1 MGILTRA
8 ITKDASAVVSVIDS
22 TDIANK
28 IREIHNTTPAMT
40 AALGSF
46 STMTSI
52 MGYLLKNQND
62 SVTVRIEGSGPAG
75 AMIATAEYTGNV
87 RCYAVNAEADVPLK
101 EDKTQD
107 IEKVIGNNVKMTV
120 MKYLG
125 PSNSNAQSTTE
136 YPNGELSGLFE
147 EYFTQSDQNPAKC
160 HVDIVLNEDGSVKA
174 AGAYLIQFLPFVEDQ
189 VKEKILNNSNIIKSV
204 SEELINGR
212 IPDEIALALLSGKA
226 ASPDTE
232 KKKDKKIKL
241 PAVKIEE
248 AAEEDELDPNILDSS
263 NVIYEC
269 TCSQERVKNALRS
282 IGKADLQQMADE
294 DEVTKVQC
302 HFCNHIYT
310 FTPDEIRGLIEG

>member
-1 MGILTRA
+1 MGIITRA

-28 IREIHNTTPAMT
+28 IKEIHNTTPAMT

-46 STMTSI
+46 CTMTSI

-62 SVTVRIEGSGPAG
+62 SVTVRIEGDGPAG
-75 AMIATAEYTGNV
+75 AMIAAAEYTGNV
-87 RCYAVNAEADVPLK
+87 RCYAVNAEADMPVK

-107 IEKVIGNNVKMTV
+107 IEKTIGNNVKMTV

-136 YPNGELSGLFE
+136 FPNGELSGLFE

-160 HVDIVLNEDGSVKA
+160 HVDIILDEDGTVKA
-174 AGAYLIQFLPFVEDQ
+174 AGAYLIQFLPFVEDE
-189 VKEKILNNSNIIKSV
+189 VKEKILNNSTVIKSV
-204 SEELINGR
+204 AEELLNGK
-212 IPDEIALALLSGKA
+212 IPDEIALSLLSGKT
-226 ASPDTE
+226 SPSE
-232 KKKDKKIKL
+232 PKKEKKIKL

-248 AAEEDELDPNILDSS
+248 KTDEDELDPNILDSG

-282 IGKADLQQMADE
+282 IGKAELQKMADE
-294 DEVTKVQC
+294 DEITKVQC

-310 FTPDEIRGLIEG
+310 FTPDEVRALMD

>member
-87 RCYAVNAEADVPLK
+87 RCYAVNAEADVPVK

-107 IEKVIGNNVKMTV
+107 IEKTIGNNIKMTV

-136 YPNGELSGLFE
+136 FPTGDLSGLFE

-160 HVDIVLNEDGSVKA
+160 HVDIILDEDGSVKA
-174 AGAYLIQFLPFVEDQ
+174 AGAYLIQFLPFVDDE
-189 VKEKILNNSNIIKSV
+189 VKDKILNNSTVIKSV
-204 SEELINGR
+204 AEELLNGK
-212 IPDEIALALLSGKA
+212 IPDEIALALLSGKTSA
-226 ASPDTE
+226 PE
-232 KKKDKKIKL
+232 KKKEKKIKL
-241 PAVKIEE
+241 PAVKVEE
-248 AAEEDELDPNILDSS
+248 ENETDELDPNILDSG

-282 IGKADLQQMADE
+282 IGKAELQKMADE
-294 DEVTKVQC
+294 DEITKVQC

-310 FTPDEIRGLIEG
+310 FTPDDVRALMD

>member
-28 IREIHNTTPAMT
+28 IKEIHNTTPAMT

-62 SVTVRIEGSGPAG
+62 SVTVRIEGDGPAG

-87 RCYAVNAEADVPLK
+87 RCYAVNAEADMPVK

-107 IEKVIGNNVKMTV
+107 IEKTIGNNIKMTV

-136 YPNGELSGLFE
+136 FPTGDLSGLFE

-160 HVDIVLNEDGSVKA
+160 HVDIILDEDGTVKA
-174 AGAYLIQFLPFVEDQ
+174 AGAYLIQFLPFVEDE
-189 VKEKILNNSNIIKSV
+189 VKEKILNNSTVIKSV
-204 SEELINGR
+204 AEELLNGK
-212 IPDEIALALLSGKA
+212 IPDEIALALLSGKTTV
-226 ASPDTE
+226 SE
-232 KKKDKKIKL
+232 KKKEKKRKL
-241 PAVKIEE
+241 PTVKIEE
-248 AAEEDELDPNILDSS
+248 ENDEDELDPNVLDSG

-282 IGKADLQQMADE
+282 IGKAELQKMADE
-294 DEVTKVQC
+294 DEITKVQC

-310 FTPDEIRGLIEG
+310 FTPDEVRALMD